1 MLRKRSISFAAITLL
16 LALSL
21 AARAQV
27 TGGSVT
33 GTVVDAQG
41 GVIANAT
48 VNLLDKQRGQTL
60 TTQTTDTGQFN
71 FPNVSVGDYS
81 ITIEQAGFAA
91 LTRDIQVQLNQV
103 TTVDATL
110 QAAGVS
116 ASINVAATSD
126 AVVETDSSQLSRSY
140 DTRQVLNLPV
150 FGNQNAL
157 ALLSPNV
164 AERSAGVV
172 GSGGA
177 VGGTR
182 PRGNSFNV
190 DGVDNNDSGVTGP
203 VITTIQDSIQEFSL
217 LTNNYNAEFG
227 AGSGGQFNTITKGGT
242 NEFHGSGFY
251 YVQSERFNA
260 ASTTEEELLRT
271 PIAAGGIDRK
281 PLFRDHRFGGTI
293 GGPILKNK
301 LFFFGAYEY
310 ETNNSAAGSAQYFA
324 PTTAG
329 LTQISTLPG
338 ASPYVVGLLRD
349 NLTLAPANEF
359 LFDVLGTP
367 VPFGS
372 VTIALPAG
380 AKQHL
385 FQVNIDHLP
394 NSSNQFRYRFSF
406 QRLRAEQS
414 GGELV
419 GSDPRFNN
427 FLAFDARLFSA
438 TWVRTINPNLVN
450 DMRLSYRR
458 SITDYPLKNS
468 QYNTFPNIVDLTT
481 SIDIGPGGSLPQG
494 TPVDNYYQMFDAI
507 TYTRGNH
514 TFKFG
519 GEARRLITTAAFLP
533 RVRGDYIYT
542 NFDQLITDAPP
553 DFSNLR
559 GVGEAD
565 FVGNQWN
572 FFAFGQDDWKI
583 TPRLTLNLGLRYE
596 YSTLPRSAKL
606 QPLNAIA
613 NVPGVIEFGMP
624 KTDKNNF
631 APRIG
636 FAYAPEG
643 TSRLGRFFFGT
654 GGQSALRANFAIT
667 YYTNFQNLPQ
677 LALPPQVQTELNFE
691 SAVAAFGLDPNRPF
705 LQNGGLPDLLP
716 PVPTAA
722 AAREVTQ
729 GRIPDQ
735 INPYSISWTLSYQ
748 RELSSNT
755 TLELR
760 YLSTRGRHLPVQVQ
774 LNAGAVPA
782 NLNIPTFFSTPT
794 AAQLASLTTTLADI
808 PRQRTLAPYGF
819 LGAVTEHSP
828 IGNSQYDSG
837 SASLTRRFTDGFS
850 FTGAYTWSKTIDDST
865 NELNTSA
872 VNPRRAQNAF
882 NMRDERG
889 LSTLDIPHRLSASFV
904 YDLPFFNRS
913 SNRFLKTALG
923 GFQISAIFQAQSG
936 QPITPIS
943 GVDSNRNLDSAG
955 DRTIFNPS
963 GAPNTGS
970 SVRALN
976 AAGVEVDLG
985 DASTVAY
992 VVNNPN
998 AQYIQ
1003 AGPGAR
1009 ANAGRNTLRTRGFN
1023 RTDMTLL
1030 KEIGLV
1036 SERLKLQ
1043 LGAEIYDLFNQRP
1056 QTLGLG
1062 GAPNLNTLGGLGGT
1076 GGLSGDTTFASVGSD
1091 LQFLNYD
1098 RGNFFGRTIQLRAK
1112 LIF

>member
-1 MLRKRSISFAAITLL
+1 MAFVAIALFAA
-16 LALSL
+16 LATSALG
-21 AARAQV
+21 QV

-33 GTVVDAQG
+33 GTVTDAQG
-41 GVIANAT
+41 GIVANAT
-48 VNLLDKQRGQTL
+48 VNLLDTQRGQTF
-60 TTQTTDTGQFN
+60 TTQTTGTGQFN
-71 FPNVSVGDYS
+71 FPNVSVGEYQINIVQS
-81 ITIEQAGFAA
+81 GFAS
-91 LTRDIQVQLNQV
+91 LTREIRIELNQV

-110 QAAGVS
+110 QAEGVS
-116 ASINVAATSD
+116 ASVNVAATSD
-126 AVVETDSSQLSRSY
+126 AVVETDSSQLSRSF

-172 GSGGA
+172 GQGGA

-190 DGVDNNDSGVTGP
+190 DGVDNNDAGVTGP
-203 VITTIQDSIQEFSL
+203 VISVIQDSIQEFSL

-260 ASTTEEELLRT
+260 ASTTEERLLST
-271 PIAAGGIDRK
+271 PVALGGIERK
-281 PLFRDHRFGGTI
+281 PLFRDHRYGGTF

-301 LFFFGAYEY
+301 LFFFGAYER
-310 ETNNSAAGSAQYFA
+310 ELNNSAANTAQYFA
-324 PTTAG
+324 PTAAG
-329 LTQISTLPG
+329 LTQIATLPG
-338 ASPYVVGLLRD
+338 ASAYVVNLLRN
-349 NLTLAPANEF
+349 NLTLAPVA
-359 LFDVLGTP
+359 DQTIAVLGTP
-367 VPFGS
+367 VPFGT
-372 VTIALPAG
+372 VTIPLPAG

-385 FQVNIDHLP
+385 FQINIDHLP

-406 QRLRAEQS
+406 QKLRAEQA

-419 GSDPRFNN
+419 GSDERFNN

-438 TWVRTINPNLVN
+438 TWVRTINSNLVN

-458 SITDYPLKNS
+458 SVTDYPLKNS
-468 QYNTFPNIVDLTT
+468 QYNDFPNIVDLET

-494 TPVDNYYQMFDAI
+494 TPVDNYYQMFDAV

-519 GEARRLITTAAFLP
+519 GEARRLITTTAFLP
-533 RVRGDYIYT
+533 RVRGDYIYGS
-542 NFDQLITDAPP
+542 FDQLITDAPP

-559 GVGEAD
+559 GVGEPS

-572 FFAFGQDDWKI
+572 LYAFGQDDWKI
-583 TPRLTLNLGLRYE
+583 TPNLTLNLGLRYE
-596 YSTLPRSAKL
+596 YSSLPRSAKL
-606 QPLNAIA
+606 QALNAIA
-613 NVPGVIEFGMP
+613 NVPGVIEFGVP

-636 FAYAPEG
+636 FAYAPVG
-643 TSRLGRFFFGT
+643 TSQLGRFFFGT
-654 GGQSALRANFAIT
+654 GGQSAIRANIAIT
-667 YYTNFQNLPQ
+667 YYTNFQNLPE
-677 LALPPQVQTELNFE
+677 LALPPQVQTELNFG
-691 SAVAAFGLDPNRPF
+691 SAVAVFGLDPNRPF
-705 LQNGGLPDLLP
+705 LQNGGLPAILP

-722 AAREVTQ
+722 AARATTQ

-735 INPYSISWTLSYQ
+735 ISPYSISWTLSYQ
-748 RELSSNT
+748 RELNSNT

-760 YLSTRGRHLPVQVQ
+760 YLSTRGRHLPIQIR
-774 LNAGAVPA
+774 LNTGVVPS
-782 NLNIPTFFSTPT
+782 NLNIPTFFSQPS
-794 AAQLASLTTTLADI
+794 AAQLAGLTTTLGSI
-808 PRQRTLAPYGF
+808 PRVRALGAYGF
-819 LGAVTEHSP
+819 LSELAEHSP
-828 IGNSQYDSG
+828 VGNSQYDAG
-837 SASLTRRFTDGFS
+837 SVSLTRRFTNGFAM
-850 FTGAYTWSKTIDDST
+850 TGAYTWSKTIDDST

-872 VNPRRAQNAF
+872 VNPRRPQDAF
-882 NMRDERG
+882 NLRNERG
-889 LSTLDIPHRLSASFV
+889 LSALDIPQRMSASFV
-904 YDLPFFNRS
+904 YDVPYFS
-913 SNRFLKTALG
+913 HHSNRFVKAVLG
-923 GFQISAIFQAQSG
+923 NFQLSAIFQAQSG

-943 GVDSNRNLDSAG
+943 GTDSNRNLDSAG
-955 DRTIFNPS
+955 DRTIFNPN
-963 GAPNTGS
+963 GVRNTGS
-970 SVRALN
+970 AVRALN
-976 AAGVEVDLG
+976 AAGAEVALG
-985 DASTVAY
+985 SASTVAY

-1003 AGPGAR
+1003 AGPGTR

-1023 RTDMTLL
+1023 RTDATILKDVNLL
-1030 KEIGLV
+1030 G
-1036 SERLKLQ
+1036 ERLKLQ

-1076 GGLSGDTTFASVGSD
+1076 GGLSGDTTFASVGSEQ
-1091 LQFLNYD
+1091 QFLNYD
-1098 RGNFFGRTIQLRAK
+1098 RGNFFGRTVQLRVK

>member
-1 MLRKRSISFAAITLL
+1 MATAAQ
-16 LALSL
+16 
-21 AARAQV
+21 AQV

-48 VNLLDKQRGQTL
+48 VNLQDKQRGQTL
-60 TTQTTDTGQFN
+60 TTQATGTGQFN

-81 ITIEQAGFAA
+81 ISIVQTGFGP
-91 LTRDIQVQLNQV
+91 LTKDVTVELNKV

-110 QAAGVS
+110 QPAGVS
-116 ASINVAATSD
+116 ASINVAASSD
-126 AVVETDSSQLSRSY
+126 AVVETDSSQLSRSF
-140 DTRQVLNLPV
+140 DTQQVLNLPV

-190 DGVDNNDSGVTGP
+190 DGVDNNDAGVTGP
-203 VITTIQDSIQEFSL
+203 VISVIQDSIQEFSL

-227 AGSGGQFNTITKGGT
+227 AGSGGQFNTITRGGT

-271 PIAAGGIDRK
+271 PIAAGGITRK
-281 PLFRDHRFGGTI
+281 PLFRDHRFGGTF
-293 GGPILKNK
+293 GGPIVKNK
-301 LFFFGAYEY
+301 LFFFGAYER
-310 ETNNSAAGSAQYFA
+310 ETNSSAAGTAQYFA
-324 PTTAG
+324 PTAAG
-329 LTQISTLPG
+329 LTQIAALPG
-338 ASPYVVGLLRD
+338 VSPFIVGLLRD
-349 NLTLAPANEF
+349 NISLAPANEF

-385 FQVNIDHLP
+385 LQVNVDHLP
-394 NSSNQFRYRFSF
+394 NSRNQFRYRFSF
-406 QRLRAEQS
+406 QKLRAEQS
-414 GGELV
+414 GGNFI

-427 FLAFDARLFSA
+427 LLAFDARLFSA
-438 TWVRTINPNLVN
+438 TWVRTINSNLIN

-458 SITDYPLKNS
+458 SVTDYPLKDSKFND
-468 QYNTFPNIVDLTT
+468 FPNIVDLST
-481 SIDIGPGGSLPQG
+481 SIDIGPNGSLPQG
-494 TPVDNYYQMFDAI
+494 TPVDNYYQMFDAL

-514 TFKFG
+514 TLKFG
-519 GEARRLITTAAFLP
+519 GEARRLITTALFLP
-533 RVRGDYIYT
+533 RARGDYWYT
-542 NFDQLITDAPP
+542 NFDQLIRDLPP
-553 DFSNLR
+553 EEVNLR
-559 GVGEAD
+559 GVGEAS

-583 TPRLTLNLGLRYE
+583 TPNLTLNLGLRYE
-596 YSTLPRSAKL
+596 YSTLPRSASL
-606 QPLNAIA
+606 QAMNAVA
-613 NVPGVIEFGMP
+613 NVPGVIEFGVP

-636 FAYAPEG
+636 FAYAPAG
-643 TSRLGRFFFGT
+643 TSSLGRFFFGT
-654 GGQSALRANFAIT
+654 GGQSALRANFAVT

-677 LALPPQVQTELNFE
+677 LALPPQAQTELNFD
-691 SAVAAFGLDPNRPF
+691 SAVAVFGLDPARPF
-705 LQNGGLPDLLP
+705 LQNGGLPAILP
-716 PVPTAA
+716 PVNTAA
-722 AAREVTQ
+722 DARAISQ

-735 INPYSISWTLSYQ
+735 ISPYSISWTLSYQ

-760 YLSTRGRHLPVQVQ
+760 YLSTRGRHLPIQVR
-774 LNAGAVPA
+774 LNTGVVPS
-782 NLNIPTFFSTPT
+782 NLNIPTFFSQPT
-794 AAQLASLTTTLADI
+794 AAQLASLTTRLADI
-808 PRQRTLAPYGF
+808 PRTRRLAPFGF
-819 LGAVTEHSP
+819 LSELAEHSP
-828 IGNSQYDSG
+828 VGNSQYDAG
-837 SASLTRRFTDGFS
+837 SVSLSRRFTGGFS

-872 VNPRRAQNAF
+872 VNPRRPQDAF
-882 NMRDERG
+882 NLRDERG
-889 LSTLDIPHRLSASFV
+889 LSALDIPHRMSASFV

-913 SNRFLKTALG
+913 DNRFVKSLLG
-923 GFQISAIFQAQSG
+923 GFQVSAIFQAQSG

-943 GVDSNRNLDSAG
+943 GIDSNRNLDSAG
-955 DRTIFNPS
+955 DRTIINLS
-963 GAPNTGS
+963 GTPYTGS

-976 AAGVEVDLG
+976 AAGAEVDLG

-1023 RTDMTLL
+1023 RTDATILKEVTLL
-1030 KEIGLV
+1030 G
-1036 SERLKLQ
+1036 ERLKLQ

-1076 GGLSGDTTFASVGSD
+1076 GGLSSDTTFASVGSD
-1091 LQFLNYD
+1091 LQFLNYN
-1098 RGNFFGRTIQLRAK
+1098 RGNFFGRTVQLRAK

>member
-1 MLRKRSISFAAITLL
+1 MLRKRLISFAAVTLL
-16 LALSL
+16 LAISS

-33 GTVVDAQG
+33 GTVADAQG
-41 GVIANAT
+41 GVVANAT

-60 TTQTTDTGQFN
+60 TTQTTGTGQFN
-71 FPNVSVGDYS
+71 FPNVAVGDYTIS
-81 ITIEQAGFAA
+81 IEQTGFAT
-91 LTRDIQVQLNQV
+91 LTKDVRVELNQV

-126 AVVETDSSQLSRSY
+126 AVVETDSSQLSRSF

-157 ALLSPNV
+157 ALLSANV

-172 GSGGA
+172 GSGGT

-190 DGVDNNDSGVTGP
+190 DGVDNNDAGVTGP

-260 ASTTEEELLRT
+260 ASTTEEQLLRT
-271 PIAAGGIDRK
+271 PVAAGGIERK
-281 PLFRDHRFGGTI
+281 PLFRDHRYGGTL

-301 LFFFGAYEY
+301 LFFFGAFER
-310 ETNNSAAGSAQYFA
+310 ETNTSAAGTAQYFA
-324 PTTAG
+324 PTSAG
-329 LTQISTLPG
+329 LTQIAALPG
-338 ASPYVVGLLRD
+338 ASAYIVNLLRE
-349 NLTLAPANEF
+349 NLTLAPVSDQ
-359 LFDVLGTP
+359 LFNVLGTP
-367 VPFGS
+367 IPFGS

-380 AKQHL
+380 AKQNL
-385 FQVNIDHLP
+385 MQINIDHLP
-394 NSSNQFRYRFSF
+394 NSNNQFRYRFSY
-406 QRLRAEQS
+406 QKLRAEQS
-414 GGELV
+414 GGEFI

-427 FLAFDARLFSA
+427 LLAFDARLFSM
-438 TWVRTINPNLVN
+438 TWVRTINSNLVN

-458 SITDYPLKNS
+458 SVTDYPLKNS
-468 QYNTFPNIVDLTT
+468 QYNDFPNIVDLST
-481 SIDIGPGGSLPQG
+481 SIDIGPNGSLPQG
-494 TPVDNYYQMFDAI
+494 TPVDNYYQMFDAV

-519 GEARRLITTAAFLP
+519 GEARRLITTTVFLA
-533 RVRGDYIYT
+533 RSRGDYWYT
-542 NFDQLITDAPP
+542 DFDQLIRDLPAEEV
-553 DFSNLR
+553 NLR
-559 GVGEAD
+559 GVGEPS

-572 FFAFGQDDWKI
+572 FFGFGQDDWKI
-583 TPRLTLNLGLRYE
+583 TPNLTLNLGLRYE
-596 YSTLPRSAKL
+596 YSSLPRSARL
-606 QPLNAIA
+606 QALNAIS
-613 NVPGVIEFGMP
+613 NVPGVIEFATP

-636 FAYAPEG
+636 FAYAPVG
-643 TSRLGRFFFGT
+643 TSSLGRFFFGT
-654 GGQSALRANFAIT
+654 GGQSALRANFAVT
-667 YYTNFQNLPQ
+667 YYTNFQNLPE
-677 LALPPQVQTELNFE
+677 LALPPQVQTELNFGSA
-691 SAVAAFGLDPNRPF
+691 SAVFGLNPNGPF
-705 LQNGGLPDLLP
+705 LQNGGLPGILP

-722 AAREVTQ
+722 DAREITQ

-735 INPYSISWTLSYQ
+735 ISPYSISWTLSYQ
-748 RELSSNT
+748 RELSSNM
-755 TLELR
+755 TLEMR

-794 AAQLASLTTTLADI
+794 AAQLASLTTTLANI
-808 PRQRTLAPYGF
+808 PRQRSLAPFGF

-828 IGNSQYDSG
+828 IGNSQYDAG
-837 SASLTRRFTDGFS
+837 SVSLTRRFTDGLA

-865 NELNTSA
+865 NELNTSS

-889 LSTLDIPHRLSASFV
+889 LSALDIPHRLSASFV
-904 YDLPFFNRS
+904 YDVPFFNRS
-913 SNRFLKTALG
+913 SNRFLKTAFG

-943 GVDSNRNLDSAG
+943 GIDSNRNLDSAG
-955 DRTIFNPS
+955 DRTILNLN
-963 GAPNTGS
+963 GTPNTGS
-970 SVRALN
+970 SVRAIN
-976 AAGVEVDLG
+976 AAGVEVNLG
-985 DASTVAY
+985 DPSTIAY

-1023 RTDMTLL
+1023 RTDMTIL
-1030 KEIGLV
+1030 KEVGLV

-1043 LGAEIYDLFNQRP
+1043 VGAEIYDLFNQRP